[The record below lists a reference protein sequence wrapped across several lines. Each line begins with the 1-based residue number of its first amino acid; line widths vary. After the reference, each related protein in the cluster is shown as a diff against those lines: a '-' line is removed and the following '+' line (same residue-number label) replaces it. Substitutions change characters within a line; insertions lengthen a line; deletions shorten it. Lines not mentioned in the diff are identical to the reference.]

1 MISEHPTKVAMTEDQ
16 QPPSVGDFA
25 YFAKIIR
32 RWLWVIILI
41 PLIMGGTA
49 VAFSFLQTP
58 KYATTAT
65 LIVGQEQ
72 GQQVGSPA
80 KVDELQL
87 LAQSAVG
94 IITTTSVADEAAG
107 RLGFPIEGDAILAN
121 LEAEQVEGNQ
131 LIELTYT
138 DASPARAQQ
147 IANTVG
153 AVAGERISALPISA
167 HDITATVVEKATLPT
182 TPEEPDPLRNGVLA
196 TALGTM
202 LAFGLVFLM
211 EIRSK

>member
-1 MISEHPTKVAMTEDQ
+1 MISEHPTKVAMTENQ

-25 YFAKIIR
+25 HFAKIIR

-41 PLIMGGTA
+41 PLIMVGTA

-65 LIVGQEQ
+65 LIVDQEQ

-138 DASPARAQQ
+138 DASPARA
-147 IANTVG
+147 
-153 AVAGERISALPISA
+153 
-167 HDITATVVEKATLPT
+167 
-182 TPEEPDPLRNGVLA
+182 
-196 TALGTM
+196 
-202 LAFGLVFLM
+202 
-211 EIRSK
+211 